1 MKQKNKF
8 FLIFQPILWLF
19 IFINALLIVFKISMS
34 KAGFDVDFVLIAN
47 VILFILS
54 ALGFYIQHQQ
64 LKSPNPNAFVRGIY
78 GSTLLKLMVIMAA
91 LLIFIVASGGTV
103 NKKAIFLSMAIYVL
117 YTTIEVVL
125 LMKMVRTKK

>member
-1 MKQKNKF
+1 MKQKNNF
-8 FLIFQPILWLF
+8 FLVFQPILWLF
-19 IFINALLIVFKISMS
+19 ILINAVLSIFRIAIA
-34 KAGFDVDFVLIAN
+34 KAGLDVNFVLIAN

-54 ALGFYIQHQQ
+54 ALGFYIQQRQ
-64 LKSPNPNAFVRGIY
+64 LRSPNPHAFVRGIY

-91 LLIFIVASGGTV
+91 LLIFIVAADGAV

>member
-19 IFINALLIVFKISMS
+19 LLIHTVLSIFRIPIS
-34 KAGFDVDFVLIAN
+34 KAGFDVDFILVAN
-47 VILFILS
+47 IILFALS
-54 ALGFYIQHQQ
+54 ALGFYIQNRQ
-64 LKSPNPNAFVRGIY
+64 LKSPNPNAFVRGMY

-91 LLIFIVASGGTV
+91 LFIFIIASDGTV
-103 NKKAIFLSMAIYVL
+103 NKKAILLSMAIYVL